1 MPAPAAHAVR
11 SDEGRWF
18 SRNEKRFFR
27 FVGALLDRQSPELKS
42 FSGMDGDFSRADL
55 CPEGFKNV
63 AEEQLQAW
71 KAFFLA
77 LTTHNR
83 QGGVDRSCSAAPAC
97 REDAEGVAPA
107 GDRSAGRAFPP
118 ADRPPHVSRETPRT
132 IRQRPVLP
140 PPPVFGKQRAGGKKN
155 TCYRT
160 ICP

>member
-55 CPEGFKNV
+55 YPEGLRHV

-71 KAFFLA
+71 KAFFSRA
-77 LTTHNR
+77 DDAQQTRRRR
-83 QGGVDRSCSAAPAC
+83 QVMQRSS
-97 REDAEGVAPA
+97 GL
-107 GDRSAGRAFPP
+107 S
-118 ADRPPHVSRETPRT
+118 
-132 IRQRPVLP
+132 
-140 PPPVFGKQRAGGKKN
+140 
-155 TCYRT
+155 
-160 ICP
+160 